1 MKYKEC
7 ENCGASLDPGEVCDC
22 EKALVPM
29 IRCDQPPVIFENLE
43 SVKQNLD
50 SILETVRGL
59 PKNDESLAQVKKL
72 RSGLTKDHD
81 IIKAQRKAARDLV
94 LAPFNQVD
102 EKYKQYIAAP
112 YEAADA
118 ELKAWVDEYQG
129 GMKDECEAKLREY
142 FDEVCRSMG
151 IDFVPFNRC
160 GVVVDMA
167 MARKKDQ
174 KKEREQI
181 YFYLQSVRD
190 DMDAL
195 MAMEDPEQLMAEY
208 RKTLN
213 FGQACLNVQSRK
225 LAEERARHFVQ
236 KFQQE
241 RQEKDAHNA
250 EILAEVPELQPEPE
264 EVYETAFRA
273 EGTLRALRALKAFAT
288 ANGIKLTKI
297 EEDEQ

>member
-59 PKNDESLAQVKKL
+59 PKNDESLAEVKKL
-72 RSGLTKDHD
+72 RSGLTKDFD
-81 IIKAQRKAARDLV
+81 VLETQRK
-94 LAPFNQVD
+94 QVKTQVIEPYTKAE
-102 EKYKQYIAAP
+102 EKYKKYISGP
-112 YEAADA
+112 YKAADA
-118 ELKAWVDEYQG
+118 ELKDWVDEYQG
-129 GMKDECEAKLREY
+129 GMKDECEAKLLEY

-181 YFYLQSVRD
+181 YSYLQSVRD

-195 MAMEDPEQLMAEY
+195 LAMEDPEQLMAEY

-236 KFQQE
+236 KLQQDK
-241 RQEKDAHNA
+241 QAKDAHNA

-264 EVYETAFRA
+264 EVYEMAFRA